1 MRIVTFNIQHGRTP
15 AGRVDVDLVARV
27 CKGFDADV
35 LALQEVDV
43 RRRRSGWVNTV
54 ERIRAETGLHGMF
67 GPAIRGYGNALF
79 STQPITDV
87 TNHRLPRHGRREP
100 RALLLATTHGIRVG
114 VTHLSIDEAEARTQL
129 AAVLDGYRPD
139 LLLGDLNLRTD
150 QLAHVEGLVQTGGPT
165 WPADAPRIRIDHA
178 IVATTTTTTTTT
190 TTPTRL
196 RVTAAQALP
205 APPVSDHLPLL
216 LEAEISR
223 G

>member
-43 RRRRSGWVNTV
+43 RRRRSGWADTV
-54 ERIRAETGLHGMF
+54 ERIRAETGLHGVF

-79 STQPITDV
+79 STQPMTDV

-100 RALLLATTHGIRVG
+100 RSLLLATIHGIRVG

-129 AAVLDGYRPD
+129 AAALNDHRPD
-139 LLLGDLNLRTD
+139 LLLGDLNLRTA
-150 QLAHVEGLVQTGGPT
+150 QLADVAGLVQTGGPT

-178 IVATTTTTTTTT
+178 IVATTTTTATTA
-190 TTPTRL
+190 PTRL

-216 LEAEISR
+216 LEAEISP